1 MEQTIATAV
10 TATPAAASGFA
21 DFFATIF
28 AYVASI
34 GLVKLMVSLFMQMV
48 IAITTVLGVGSLTAQ
63 AILVFGL
70 VLVVIGLVF
79 SVGKL
84 FDAGKARPITT
95 KTRPKTRMA
104 CAVKEPTPS
113 TVVIAITICMNRD
126 NISLTKPM
134 LATYAKI
141 VAKKS
146 AKPEAAA
153 GVAVTAVAI
162 VCSMMDSL

>member
-70 VLVVIGLVF
+70 ILVVIGLVF

-84 FDAGKARPITT
+84 FDAGKAVYGFLSVWVLSLAERFT
-95 KTRPKTRMA
+95 KKA
-104 CAVKEPTPS
+104 E
-113 TVVIAITICMNRD
+113 
-126 NISLTKPM
+126 KP
-134 LATYAKI
+134 AAE
-141 VAKKS
+141 A
-146 AKPEAAA
+146 PAAA
-153 GVAVTAVAI
+153 
-162 VCSMMDSL
+162 